1 MKKFKHLNLLL
12 ITIMISVF
20 IIGQPT
26 FTKGASSGFKSG
38 SISSTKSSTSAS
50 STKSVNT
57 NSSALT
63 SIHSTYS
70 SHSVSNNYYYNT
82 SIGGINFWSNYWLYR
97 TLTPTNRT
105 IL

>member
-1 MKKFKHLNLLL
+1 
-12 ITIMISVF
+12 MISVF

-26 FTKGASSGFKSG
+26 FAKGASSGFKSG
-38 SISSTKSSTSAS
+38 SISSTKSSTSASSTKS